1 MPVDWDRASTLV
13 VRAQRGDTLAMS
25 DLLDITA
32 PYVTGIC
39 MRITPHHGEDA
50 AQNALTVV
58 FRRLGT
64 LTEPPA
70 LRGWLRTVA
79 TREAIRLGSEPRH
92 EPLDEATTPARDDH
106 APELTAFLGAELARL
121 PATQRAVFVLR
132 EVEGLSEREIAD
144 VLRIAPGTVKSRLS
158 RAKDGIRR
166 AWTS

>member
-1 MPVDWDRASTLV
+1 MTVDWDRAATLV

-32 PYVTGIC
+32 PWVTGIC
-39 MRITPHHGEDA
+39 MRITPAHGEDA

-64 LTEPPA
+64 LTEPAA

-92 EPLDEATTPARDDH
+92 EPLDEATTPGDAGQE
-106 APELTAFLGAELARL
+106 PELKAFLGAELARL

-132 EVEGLSEREIAD
+132 EIEGLSEREIAE
-144 VLRIAPGTVKSRLS
+144 VLRIAPGTVKSRLA
-158 RAKDGIRR
+158 RAKGRLR
-166 AWTS
+166 KAWTS